1 MCLLGADFLYW
12 AANAKALLFWTL
24 HAVGKLVASTEF
36 ISALVGAFCGAGAAF
51 FLESRRRGREKRE
64 RQHEALLRA
73 QSALLAQGN
82 SLGWFEAQYPEDNRF
97 DNLKTIILGFT
108 NKFVDFDGL
117 GFLGA
122 SSRPQLII
130 ELDVANA
137 SFEQFKRLSEFR
149 NVSIEEFFRD
159 PGTVVHEFDEASGRI
174 RASGSLRLKFKLR
187 QANEGV
193 SHAFKSAKERN
204 QEAIAAL
211 LAFAK
216 KEFPGMQTPFPSGTV
231 PRVGLTENTKPT
243 PPAPGA

>member
-1 MCLLGADFLYW
+1 MRLLGADFSYW
-12 AANAKALLFWTL
+12 AAYAKALLFWAL
-24 HAVGKLVASTEF
+24 HTVGKFIGSTEF
-36 ISALVGAFCGAGAAF
+36 ISSLVGAFCGAGAAF
-51 FLESRRRGREKRE
+51 VLESRRRRREKKE
-64 RQHEALLRA
+64 RQHEGLLRA

-108 NKFVDFDGL
+108 NQVVDFDEL

-149 NVSIEEFFRD
+149 NVAIEEFFRD

-174 RASGSLRLKFKLR
+174 RASGPLRLKFKLR

-193 SHAFKSAKERN
+193 SHAFEAAKERN
-204 QEAIAAL
+204 KEAVAAL
-211 LAFAK
+211 LTFAG
-216 KEFPGMQTPFPSGTV
+216 KEFPGMQTHYPSGTV
-231 PRVGLTENTKPT
+231 AKPS
-243 PPAPGA
+243 APNK